1 MTLLPRRRCF
11 KRTLQ
16 EHRKQL
22 RMSLKP
28 QFIGDML
35 DVVSKDIFT
44 TP

>member
-16 EHRKQL
+16 ERRKEL

-28 QFIGDML
+28 QFIGDMI
-35 DVVSKDIFT
+35 DVVIKHILT